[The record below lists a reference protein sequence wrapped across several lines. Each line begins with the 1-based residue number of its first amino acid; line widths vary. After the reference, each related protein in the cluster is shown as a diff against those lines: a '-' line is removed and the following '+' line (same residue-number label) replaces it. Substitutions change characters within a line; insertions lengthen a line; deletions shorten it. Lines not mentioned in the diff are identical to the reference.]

1 MAINLKNKTALQ
13 FFTEMNT
20 GTLLEDRIQLMLN
33 DPAVSSVTFRNGQ
46 LSYGLVAG
54 GFKHL
59 DEWRYSLEDTIKIL
73 TTVTEKVGE
82 LTQMSETELETNVDF
97 KDIVMQLINVEDNAV
112 ADLEERLIHSDFLI
126 HICKRE
132 YLGKDV
138 VTIDD
143 LPF

>member
-1 MAINLKNKTALQ
+1 MAINLNNKTALR

-33 DPAVSSVTFRNGQ
+33 DPAVSSVTFQNGQ

-82 LTQMSETELETNVDF
+82 LAHLSETELEIDVDF
-97 KDIVMQLINVEDNAV
+97 KDTIMQLINLEDDAV
-112 ADLEERLIHSDFLI
+112 ADLEERLIYSNFLI

-138 VTIDD
+138 ITIDD